1 MVDLGAACARCGGT
15 GWMPIQYV
23 QQDTLEY
30 RCAACGGQGRIRVLY
45 LDLAAHHLDL
55 AIAAHDSQVPLPPPW
70 D

>member
-1 MVDLGAACARCGGT
+1 
-15 GWMPIQYV
+15 MPIRRWDSLRLEYV